1 MEVKYLLCLRV
12 DMKTKVTCGHSE
24 CPSPRGRSVWPHVSR
39 CCHQLGSA
47 QSRSEAP
54 ARVKQN
60 CGAQSI
66 GPVMQEGPHE
76 KDSYKYVNPWYPG
89 PFCHL
94 CENFLRG
101 ELEKFILLWA
111 ENPRG
116 QSVGLDLPKERPGFS
131 TPRPGAPL
139 SFWVSARGFSGE
151 GQVVSAQ
158 GAKEASPFQGCLL
171 TGRLS

>member
-1 MEVKYLLCLRV
+1 MEVKHLLCLRV

-24 CPSPRGRSVWPHVSR
+24 CPAPGRSVWPHVSR

-76 KDSYKYVNPWYPG
+76 TWYPG

-116 QSVGLDLPKERPGFS
+116 QSVGLDLPRQRPGFS

-158 GAKEASPFQGCLL
+158 GAKGASPFQGCLL